1 MSRCI
6 EVRWFVALCTLL
18 CAAPA
23 AAQADDAA
31 KPAARPLPSPEANDQ
46 VPRPYRAPRARA
58 PRLELFE
65 LGLDLGV
72 AARPADSDS
81 IHYAAGPMYGVH
93 GRVEVLPWLGVR
105 ALISNSV
112 HAVEVDDAALLA
124 GASAEQP
131 SLQVLEIGARVEPTL
146 RLTPRARVWLGV
158 GMAWNRI
165 WADRATFSG
174 RNVQGVDR
182 TGVAVKYAAALGGT
196 YDVLP
201 RWLALSLAV
210 SASHIGGQSGGMFDE
225 RQGIDED
232 VSRPNDPL
240 VRIGALPD
248 FRAAYDAVLSVG
260 LLL

>member
-6 EVRWFVALCTLL
+6 EVRWVVALCTLL

-23 AAQADDAA
+23 PGQTPDA
-31 KPAARPLPSPEANDQ
+31 KPPARPLPSPETDDQ
-46 VPRPYRAPRARA
+46 VPRPYRAPRERE

-81 IHYAAGPMYGVH
+81 IHYDAGPTYGVH
-93 GRVEVLPWLGVR
+93 GRVEVLSWLGVR
-105 ALISNSV
+105 AMVSNSV
-112 HAVEVDDAALLA
+112 HAVTVDGAALLA

-131 SLQVLEIGARVEPTL
+131 GLQVLELGARLEPTL
-146 RLTPRARVWLGV
+146 RLTPQARVWLGL

-174 RNVQGVDR
+174 RDVQGVDR
-182 TGVAVKYAAALGGT
+182 TGVAVEYAAALGGT

-201 RWLALSLAV
+201 RWLALSFAV
-210 SASHIGGQSGGMFDE
+210 SAAHVGDQSGGMFDE

-260 LLL
+260 ILL

>member
-6 EVRWFVALCTLL
+6 DVRRLLALCTALS
-18 CAAPA
+18 APA
-23 AAQADDAA
+23 AAQAEDAA
-31 KPAARPLPSPEANDQ
+31 KPAARPLPSPEADDQ
-46 VPRPYRAPRARA
+46 VPRPYRAPRARD

-72 AARPADSDS
+72 AARPADSDT
-81 IHYAAGPMYGVH
+81 IHYAAGPIYGVH

-105 ALISNSV
+105 AMVSNSI
-112 HAVEVDDAALLA
+112 HAVSVDGAALLA
-124 GASAEQP
+124 GTSAEQP
-131 SLQVLEIGARVEPTL
+131 SLQVLELGARIEPTL
-146 RLTPRARVWLGV
+146 QLTPQARVWLGV

-165 WADRATFSG
+165 WADRATFSE
-174 RNVQGVDR
+174 RNVQGADR

-201 RWLALSLAV
+201 RWLALGLAV
-210 SASHIGGQSGGMFDE
+210 SASRIGDQSGGMFDE
-225 RQGIDED
+225 QQGIDED
-232 VSRPNDPL
+232 VARPNDPL
-240 VRIGALPD
+240 VKIGALPD